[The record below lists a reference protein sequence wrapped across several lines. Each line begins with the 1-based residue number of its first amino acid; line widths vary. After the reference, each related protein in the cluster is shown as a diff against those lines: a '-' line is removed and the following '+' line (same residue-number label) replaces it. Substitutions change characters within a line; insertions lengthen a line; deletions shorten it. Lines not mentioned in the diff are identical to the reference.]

1 MLKNTGVKKDTGVR
15 GETVQT
21 VAHIIVEKEK
31 QTFLQRLFILM
42 TVKKA
47 KYNSSHFKR
56 KFGTNINDSENFF
69 SLFLF
74 PSASKGFVVTKGP
87 QCKGQIQVGVMKIFK
102 KIRELYANNL

>member
-1 MLKNTGVKKDTGVR
+1 MLKTLGKRTLGVR
-15 GETVQT
+15 GETLHT
-21 VAHIIVEKEK
+21 VAHISAEKEM

-47 KYNSSHFKR
+47 KFNSSHFKR

-69 SLFLF
+69 FSFSF
-74 PSASKGFVVTKGP
+74 SPATKGFVVTKGP
-87 QCKGQIQVGVMKIFK
+87 QCKGQIQVGVRKIFN